1 MEKSNGK
8 EGIVGDI
15 GRSIWEN
22 ETRGRDRK
30 GKREERGLLSP
41 KCLNNLEKKVKM

>member
-41 KCLNNLEKKVKM
+41 KLKKSQNVSSES